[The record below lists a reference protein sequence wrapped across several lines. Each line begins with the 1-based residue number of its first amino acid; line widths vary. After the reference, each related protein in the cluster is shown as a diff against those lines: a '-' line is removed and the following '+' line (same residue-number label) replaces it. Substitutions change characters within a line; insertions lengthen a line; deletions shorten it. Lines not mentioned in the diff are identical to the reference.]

1 MQVLHS
7 ETTRRTMPV
16 YSSAQGR
23 TKAGQEES
31 MADERTLTGSSGRK
45 SDVERLHE
53 LGYAQ
58 GTLEELAPIE
68 RELGEVGTP
77 TMAAAPAGEAR

>member
-1 MQVLHS
+1 
-7 ETTRRTMPV
+7 
-16 YSSAQGR
+16 
-23 TKAGQEES
+23 